1 MELEKKRVWIAGRYW
16 FKDPPTTTKM
26 DITAGQ
32 CSSCHLA
39 IEETDCYENDLEHLK
54 WHPACFHCSLC
65 SIQLDEKS
73 ALLLKNTTALFCQS
87 CCTHQNDTQ
96 TCTHVTL
103 LQQYLFNLKL
113 YLSKLSFN
121 SSASSS
127 SSSFIGAKKL
137 PNEIIMPETKRQRSI
152 LRMLGGHR
160 SQPTRKP
167 SINRLDSVQ
176 LGQVQCATLQDSS
189 PVYSKKKNTSLM
201 ISTENTCH
209 SPQQSSPTMLSPG
222 SVIPKTTNKLTSSIR
237 RTFST
242 ASDSSNN
249 KQRISLHRVFDRRRE
264 ARRAS
269 ILTLDNIGHATAKT
283 MYLSTL
289 TQTQDFIVRHV
300 SVITIHPLLM
310 PFFSLDELI
319 DLIEIKKSKKPTKK
333 QTIVVEPHHHHHN
346 PASALWGKLI
356 THIKTTAATTVN
368 NNNNNTTTIT
378 TTTTT
383 TSDNVKTFGVPLSA
397 LLIKDKQQQQDSSA
411 GVTLRDF
418 TPAIAA
424 SFSDNALIPA
434 FVKSCIMAILQSG
447 TLINIPYKKK
457 HALKLFTRHVD

>member
-26 DITAGQ
+26 DTTADQ
-32 CSSCHLA
+32 CNSCHLT
-39 IEETDCYENDLEHLK
+39 IEETDCYENGSQHLK
-54 WHPACFHCSLC
+54 WHPLCFHCSNC
-65 SIQLDEKS
+65 SNQLDEKS
-73 ALLLKNTTALFCQS
+73 ALLLNNTTLYCQS
-87 CCTHQNDTQ
+87 CCTQQNDTQ

-113 YLSKLSFN
+113 YLSKISFS

-127 SSSFIGAKKL
+127 SSTFIGSKKL

-152 LRMLGGHR
+152 LRLLGGHR
-160 SQPTRKP
+160 SQPTKKP

-176 LGQVQCATLQDSS
+176 LGQVQCTTLQDSS
-189 PVYSKKKNTSLM
+189 PLYSKKKGTNLM
-201 ISTENTCH
+201 ISTDNTCH
-209 SPQQSSPTMLSPG
+209 QQQSSPTIVSPV
-222 SVIPKTTNKLTSSIR
+222 SVIPRTTNRLTSSIR

-242 ASDSSNN
+242 TSHSSNN
-249 KQRISLHRVFDRRRE
+249 KQRISLHGVFDKRRE

-269 ILTLDNIGHATAKT
+269 ILTLDDTGLPTTKT

-310 PFFSLDELI
+310 PHFSLDDLI
-319 DLIEIKKSKKPTKK
+319 DLIEIKKSKKHHTKK
-333 QTIVVEPHHHHHN
+333 QTIAVESNHHN

-356 THIKTTAATTVN
+356 THIKTTTTSTTVN
-368 NNNNNTTTIT
+368 NNNNNI
-378 TTTTT
+378 
-383 TSDNVKTFGVPLSA
+383 KTFGVPLPT
-397 LLIKDKQQQQDSSA
+397 LLIKDKQQQQQENTTTV

-447 TLINIPYKKK
+447 TFYNIL
-457 HALKLFTRHVD
+457 LKETCIKLLTRHVD